1 MSIDTLQPSPRRV
14 IRLAENPGT
23 PSRNPEI
30 RCPVKASPGTRK
42 PSAVERLEADKV
54 KYVKSQQV
62 ALTKQQPVTCPS
74 TNSQNGPGPQ
84 QPTRKVPARP
94 PKSETPP
101 LDLKHLCKLIDGVGD
116 TTATFEST
124 QPKIRGKVQ
133 EDADPCKQLSTSVN
147 ATEEPSVASTS
158 SSQGKAMRETAGAN
172 GCPSVTVRR
181 VDVRPQ
187 LPQMR
192 MTGRPQLQS
201 RPLLQPT
208 MPQVPMQ
215 LLRLLRPYRQQNQH
229 PVAFKRI
236 QNNTNASRG
245 PIKPPNSPAQIS
257 LTSPSSPCDS
267 PPVPA
272 QPNTDLAACPSP
284 TPNISTPV
292 SSFLAKNDF
301 QSPPSPAITHR
312 SSTSSRK
319 RRSLTRSKSDVSD
332 CVSRAG
338 AELERFFNYCGLDPS
353 DLKELAR
360 PGSDIVSVSRLR
372 SASAPTSERTAEG
385 EDDEEDDAAKDERT
399 GYGVSVIERN
409 ARVIK
414 WLYGM
419 RQAKE
424 SPTVASM

>member
-14 IRLAENPGT
+14 IRLAETPGT

-116 TTATFEST
+116 TTATVEST
-124 QPKIRGKVQ
+124 QPNISGKVQ
-133 EDADPCKQLSTSVN
+133 EDADQCKQLSTSVN
-147 ATEEPSVASTS
+147 PTEEPSVASTS
-158 SSQGKAMRETAGAN
+158 SSQGKAMGETAGAN

-192 MTGRPQLQS
+192 MTGRQQLQS

-208 MPQVPMQ
+208 TPQVPMQ

-257 LTSPSSPCDS
+257 PTSPSSPCDS